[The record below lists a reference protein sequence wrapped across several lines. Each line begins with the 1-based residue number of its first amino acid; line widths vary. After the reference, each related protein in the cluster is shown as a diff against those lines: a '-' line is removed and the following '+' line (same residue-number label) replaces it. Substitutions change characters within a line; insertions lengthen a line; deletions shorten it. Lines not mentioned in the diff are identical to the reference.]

1 MLLAAAVLFFQ
12 FPVLSA
18 SNLSISAK
26 ASEPA
31 AVSRVADDA
40 TPVPSTEAGASSST
54 KAAAK
59 TEVAFADA
67 NSSSMSFAPGRLV
80 AEPITPLNS
89 ALSAPVAANADPSPA
104 PTAIEPTPLISSYRP
119 VYGPPVRA
127 VSDRWQK
134 REWLALSIAAHG
146 SAGFDAW
153 TTRKVLSSVP
163 NSQESNPLLR
173 PFAGNASMYAA
184 VQVAPTILDYLS
196 RRMMNSRH
204 DVLRNTWWLP
214 QAVSAVVSVAS
225 GVHNLGVYNSR

>member
-1 MLLAAAVLFFQ
+1 MLLAAAVLLLQ

-18 SNLSISAK
+18 SNLSTSAK
-26 ASEPA
+26 TSEPA
-31 AVSRVADDA
+31 SVSRVADE
-40 TPVPSTEAGASSST
+40 TPVASAEAGASSA

-89 ALSAPVAANADPSPA
+89 AAPAAANADPSPA
-104 PTAIEPTPLISSYRP
+104 AIQPTPLISSYRP
-119 VYGPPVRA
+119 GYGPPVGT

-146 SAGFDAW
+146 GAGFDAW
-153 TTRKVLSSVP
+153 TTRKVLSNVP
-163 NSQESNPLLR
+163 GAQEMNPLLR

-184 VQVAPTILDYLS
+184 VQVAPTILDYVS
-196 RRMMNSRH
+196 RRMMNSRY
-204 DVLRNTWWLP
+204 DVLRHTWWLP

-225 GVHNLGVYNSR
+225 GVHNIGVYNSR

>member
-18 SNLSISAK
+18 SNLSASAK
-26 ASEPA
+26 PSEPA
-31 AVSRVADDA
+31 AVSRVADDP
-40 TPVPSTEAGASSST
+40 TPVPSAEAGASASA
-54 KAAAK
+54 KVAAK
-59 TEVAFADA
+59 VEVAFADA
-67 NSSSMSFAPGRLV
+67 NASPISYAPGRLV

-89 ALSAPVAANADPSPA
+89 AVSADATANADPSPV
-104 PTAIEPTPLISSYRP
+104 AIEPTPLISSYRP

-134 REWLALSIAAHG
+134 REWLALSIAAH
-146 SAGFDAW
+146 SAAGFDAW

-163 NSQESNPLLR
+163 NAQESNPLLR
-173 PFAGNASMYAA
+173 PFAENASMYVA

-225 GVHNLGVYNSR
+225 GVHNLGVYHSR

>member
-1 MLLAAAVLFFQ
+1 MLLAAAVLLLQ

-18 SNLSISAK
+18 SNLSTSAK
-26 ASEPA
+26 TSEPA
-31 AVSRVADDA
+31 SVSRVADEA
-40 TPVPSTEAGASSST
+40 PVASAEAGASSA

-80 AEPITPLNS
+80 AEPITPLSS
-89 ALSAPVAANADPSPA
+89 AAPAVANADPSPA
-104 PTAIEPTPLISSYRP
+104 AIEPTPLISSYRP
-119 VYGPPVRA
+119 GYGPPVRT

-146 SAGFDAW
+146 GAGFDAW
-153 TTRKVLSSVP
+153 TTRKVLSNVP
-163 NSQESNPLLR
+163 GAQEMNPLLR

-184 VQVAPTILDYLS
+184 VQVAPTILDYVS
-196 RRMMNSRH
+196 RRMMNSRY
-204 DVLRNTWWLP
+204 DVLRHTWWLP

-225 GVHNLGVYNSR
+225 GVHNIGVYNSR

>member
-18 SNLSISAK
+18 SNLSVSAK
-26 ASEPA
+26 PSEPTT
-31 AVSRVADDA
+31 VSRVADA
-40 TPVPSTEAGASSST
+40 PVPNAETGASST

-59 TEVAFADA
+59 VEVAFADA
-67 NSSSMSFAPGRLV
+67 NSTSMSFTPGRLV

-89 ALSAPVAANADPSPA
+89 AVSAVAAANADPSPA
-104 PTAIEPTPLISSYRP
+104 ALEPTPLISSYRP
-119 VYGPPVRA
+119 VYGPPIRT

-134 REWLALSIAAHG
+134 REWLALSIAAH
-146 SAGFDAW
+146 SAAGFDAW
-153 TTRKVLSSVP
+153 TTRKVLSNVP
-163 NSQESNPLLR
+163 GAQESNPLLR

>member
-18 SNLSISAK
+18 SNLSATTK
-26 ASEPA
+26 PSEPA
-31 AVSRVADDA
+31 TVSRVADA
-40 TPVPSTEAGASSST
+40 PVPNAETGASSA
-54 KAAAK
+54 KVAAK
-59 TEVAFADA
+59 VEVAFADA
-67 NSSSMSFAPGRLV
+67 NASPISYAPGRLV

-89 ALSAPVAANADPSPA
+89 AVSAAAAANADPSPA
-104 PTAIEPTPLISSYRP
+104 AIEPTPLISSYRP

-134 REWLALSIAAHG
+134 REWLALSIAAH
-146 SAGFDAW
+146 SAAGFDAW

-163 NSQESNPLLR
+163 NAQESNPLLR

>member
-18 SNLSISAK
+18 SNLSVSAK
-26 ASEPA
+26 PGEPA
-31 AVSRVADDA
+31 TVSRVADA
-40 TPVPSTEAGASSST
+40 PVPNAETGASS
-54 KAAAK
+54 AK
-59 TEVAFADA
+59 VTPKVEVAFADA
-67 NSSSMSFAPGRLV
+67 NASSTSYAPGRLV

-89 ALSAPVAANADPSPA
+89 AVSADVAANADPSPA
-104 PTAIEPTPLISSYRP
+104 AIEPTPLISSYRP
-119 VYGPPVRA
+119 VYGAPVRT

-146 SAGFDAW
+146 GAGFDAW
-153 TTRKVLSSVP
+153 TTRKVLSNVP
-163 NSQESNPLLR
+163 GAQEMNPLLR

>member
-18 SNLSISAK
+18 SNLSATAK
-26 ASEPA
+26 PSEPTT
-31 AVSRVADDA
+31 VSRVADA
-40 TPVPSTEAGASSST
+40 PVPNAETGVSST

-59 TEVAFADA
+59 VEVAFADA
-67 NSSSMSFAPGRLV
+67 NASPISYAPGRLV

-89 ALSAPVAANADPSPA
+89 ALSTPVAANADPSPA
-104 PTAIEPTPLISSYRP
+104 ALEPTPFISSYRP

-134 REWLALSIAAHG
+134 REWLALSIAAH
-146 SAGFDAW
+146 SAAGFDAW
-153 TTRKVLSSVP
+153 TTRKVLSAVP

-196 RRMMNSRH
+196 RRMMSSRH

>member
-1 MLLAAAVLFFQ
+1 MLLAAAVLLLQ

-18 SNLSISAK
+18 SNFSTSAK
-26 ASEPA
+26 ASELA
-31 AVSRVADDA
+31 SASRVADEA
-40 TPVPSTEAGASSST
+40 PVASAEAGASSA

-89 ALSAPVAANADPSPA
+89 AAPAAANADPSPA
-104 PTAIEPTPLISSYRP
+104 AIEPTPLISSYRP
-119 VYGPPVRA
+119 GYGPPVRT

-146 SAGFDAW
+146 GAGFDAW
-153 TTRKVLSSVP
+153 TTRKVLSNVP
-163 NSQESNPLLR
+163 GAQEMNPLLR

-184 VQVAPTILDYLS
+184 VQVAPTILDYVS
-196 RRMMNSRH
+196 RRMMNSRY
-204 DVLRNTWWLP
+204 DVLRHTWWLP

-225 GVHNLGVYNSR
+225 GVHNIGVYNSR

>member
-1 MLLAAAVLFFQ
+1 MLLAAAVLLLQ

-18 SNLSISAK
+18 SNLSTSAK
-26 ASEPA
+26 TSELAS
-31 AVSRVADDA
+31 VSRVADA
-40 TPVPSTEAGASSST
+40 AAPVPSAGAGASSA
-54 KAAAK
+54 KAAVK

-89 ALSAPVAANADPSPA
+89 AAPAAANADPSPA
-104 PTAIEPTPLISSYRP
+104 AIQPTPLISSYRP
-119 VYGPPVRA
+119 VYGLPVRT

-146 SAGFDAW
+146 GAGFDAW
-153 TTRKVLSSVP
+153 TTRKVLSNVP
-163 NSQESNPLLR
+163 GAQEMNPLLR

-184 VQVAPTILDYLS
+184 VQVAPTILDYVSL
-196 RRMMNSRH
+196 RMMHSRY
-204 DVLRNTWWLP
+204 DVLRHTWWLP

-225 GVHNLGVYNSR
+225 GVHNIGVYNSR

>member
-1 MLLAAAVLFFQ
+1 MLLAAAVLLLQ

-18 SNLSISAK
+18 SNLSTSAK

-31 AVSRVADDA
+31 SVSRVADA
-40 TPVPSTEAGASSST
+40 AAPVPSAAAGASSA

-59 TEVAFADA
+59 IEVAFADA

-89 ALSAPVAANADPSPA
+89 AAPAAANADPSPA
-104 PTAIEPTPLISSYRP
+104 AIEQTPLISSYRP
-119 VYGPPVRA
+119 VYGLPVRT

-146 SAGFDAW
+146 GAGFDAW
-153 TTRKVLSSVP
+153 TTRKVLSNVP
-163 NSQESNPLLR
+163 GAQEMNPLLR

-184 VQVAPTILDYLS
+184 VQVAPTILDYVS
-196 RRMMNSRH
+196 RRMMNSRY
-204 DVLRNTWWLP
+204 DVLRHTWWLP

-225 GVHNLGVYNSR
+225 GVHNIGVYNSR

>member
-1 MLLAAAVLFFQ
+1 MLLAAAVLLLQ

-18 SNLSISAK
+18 SNLSTSAK

-31 AVSRVADDA
+31 SVSRVADEA
-40 TPVPSTEAGASSST
+40 PVASPETGASSA

-67 NSSSMSFAPGRLV
+67 NSSFMSFAPGRLV

-89 ALSAPVAANADPSPA
+89 AAPVAANADPSPA
-104 PTAIEPTPLISSYRP
+104 AIEPTPLISSYRP
-119 VYGPPVRA
+119 VYGPPVRT

-134 REWLALSIAAHG
+134 REWLALSVAAHG
-146 SAGFDAW
+146 GAGFDAW
-153 TTRKVLSSVP
+153 TTRKVLSNVP
-163 NSQESNPLLR
+163 GAQEMNPLLR

-184 VQVAPTILDYLS
+184 VQVAPTILDYVS
-196 RRMMNSRH
+196 RRMMHSRY
-204 DVLRNTWWLP
+204 DVLRHTWWLP

-225 GVHNLGVYNSR
+225 GVHNIGVYNSR

>member
-18 SNLSISAK
+18 SNLSVSAK
-26 ASEPA
+26 PSEPA
-31 AVSRVADDA
+31 AVSRVADA
-40 TPVPSTEAGASSST
+40 PVPNAETGASSA
-54 KAAAK
+54 KVAAK
-59 TEVAFADA
+59 VEVAFADA
-67 NSSSMSFAPGRLV
+67 NASPISYAPGRLV

-89 ALSAPVAANADPSPA
+89 AVSAPVAANADPSPA
-104 PTAIEPTPLISSYRP
+104 PIEPTPLISSYRP
-119 VYGPPVRA
+119 VYGSPVRA

-146 SAGFDAW
+146 AAGFDAW

-163 NSQESNPLLR
+163 NAQESNPLLR

>member
-18 SNLSISAK
+18 SNLSATTK
-26 ASEPA
+26 PSEQRTA
-31 AVSRVADDA
+31 LSVADA
-40 TPVPSTEAGASSST
+40 PVPNAQVAASPA

-59 TEVAFADA
+59 VEVAFADA
-67 NSSSMSFAPGRLV
+67 NANPVSYAPGRLV
-80 AEPITPLNS
+80 AEPVTPVDS
-89 ALSAPVAANADPSPA
+89 AVSEPVAAIADPSPA
-104 PTAIEPTPLISSYRP
+104 AFEPTPLVSSYRP
-119 VYGPPVRA
+119 IYGPPVKA
-127 VSDRWQK
+127 VSDRWQERK
-134 REWLALSIAAHG
+134 WLALSIAAH
-146 SAGFDAW
+146 SAAGFDAW

-163 NSQESNPLLR
+163 NAQESNPLLR

-184 VQVAPTILDYLS
+184 VQVAPTILDYVS
-196 RRMMNSRH
+196 RRMMHSRH

>member
-1 MLLAAAVLFFQ
+1 MLLAAAVLLLQ

-18 SNLSISAK
+18 SNLSTSAK
-26 ASEPA
+26 TSEPA
-31 AVSRVADDA
+31 SVSGVADA
-40 TPVPSTEAGASSST
+40 AAPVPSAEAGASSA
-54 KAAAK
+54 KAAVK

-89 ALSAPVAANADPSPA
+89 AAPAAANADPSPV
-104 PTAIEPTPLISSYRP
+104 AIEPTPLISSYRP
-119 VYGPPVRA
+119 GYGPPVGT

-146 SAGFDAW
+146 GAGFDAW
-153 TTRKVLSSVP
+153 TTRKVLSNVP
-163 NSQESNPLLR
+163 GAQEMNPLLR

-184 VQVAPTILDYLS
+184 VQVAPTILDYVSL
-196 RRMMNSRH
+196 RMMHSRY
-204 DVLRNTWWLP
+204 DVLRHTWWLP

-225 GVHNLGVYNSR
+225 GVHNIGVYNSR

>member
-18 SNLSISAK
+18 SNLSVSAK
-26 ASEPA
+26 PSEPA
-31 AVSRVADDA
+31 TVSRVADA
-40 TPVPSTEAGASSST
+40 PVPNAETGASS
-54 KAAAK
+54 AK
-59 TEVAFADA
+59 VTPKVEVAFADA
-67 NSSSMSFAPGRLV
+67 NASPISYAPGRLV
-80 AEPITPLNS
+80 ADPITPLNS
-89 ALSAPVAANADPSPA
+89 AVSADAAANADPSPA
-104 PTAIEPTPLISSYRP
+104 ALEPTPLISSYRP
-119 VYGPPVRA
+119 VYNPPVRA

-146 SAGFDAW
+146 AAGFDAW

>member
-1 MLLAAAVLFFQ
+1 MLLAAAVLLLQ

-18 SNLSISAK
+18 SNLSTSAK
-26 ASEPA
+26 TSEPA
-31 AVSRVADDA
+31 SVSRVADA
-40 TPVPSTEAGASSST
+40 AAPVPSAEAGASSA

-89 ALSAPVAANADPSPA
+89 AAPAAANADPSPA
-104 PTAIEPTPLISSYRP
+104 AIQPTPLISSYRP
-119 VYGPPVRA
+119 GYGPPVGT

-146 SAGFDAW
+146 GAGFDAW
-153 TTRKVLSSVP
+153 TTRKVLSNVP
-163 NSQESNPLLR
+163 GAQEMNPLLR

-184 VQVAPTILDYLS
+184 VQVAPTILDYVSL
-196 RRMMNSRH
+196 RMMHSRY
-204 DVLRNTWWLP
+204 DVLRHTWWLP

-225 GVHNLGVYNSR
+225 GVHNIGVYNSR

>member
-1 MLLAAAVLFFQ
+1 MLLAAAVLLLQ

-18 SNLSISAK
+18 SNLSTSAK
-26 ASEPA
+26 TSEPA
-31 AVSRVADDA
+31 SVSRVADEA
-40 TPVPSTEAGASSST
+40 PVASAETGASSA

-89 ALSAPVAANADPSPA
+89 AVSAAVAANADPSPA
-104 PTAIEPTPLISSYRP
+104 ALEPTPLISSYRP
-119 VYGPPVRA
+119 VYGPPIKA

-146 SAGFDAW
+146 GAGFDAW
-153 TTRKVLSSVP
+153 TTRKVLSNVP
-163 NSQESNPLLR
+163 GAQEMNPLLR

-184 VQVAPTILDYLS
+184 VQVAPTILDYVS
-196 RRMMNSRH
+196 RRMMNSRY
-204 DVLRNTWWLP
+204 DVLRHTWWLP

-225 GVHNLGVYNSR
+225 GVHNIGVYNSR

>member
-1 MLLAAAVLFFQ
+1 MLLAAAVLLLQ

-18 SNLSISAK
+18 SNLSTSAK
-26 ASEPA
+26 TSEPA
-31 AVSRVADDA
+31 SVSGVADA
-40 TPVPSTEAGASSST
+40 AAPVPSAEAGASSA
-54 KAAAK
+54 KAAVK

-89 ALSAPVAANADPSPA
+89 AAPAAANADPSPV
-104 PTAIEPTPLISSYRP
+104 AIEPTPLISSYRP
-119 VYGPPVRA
+119 VYAPPVRT

-146 SAGFDAW
+146 GAGFDAW
-153 TTRKVLSSVP
+153 TTRKVLSNVP
-163 NSQESNPLLR
+163 GAQEMNPLLR

-184 VQVAPTILDYLS
+184 VQVAPTILDYVSL
-196 RRMMNSRH
+196 RMMHSRY
-204 DVLRNTWWLP
+204 DVLRHTWWLP

-225 GVHNLGVYNSR
+225 GVHNIGVYNSR

>member
-1 MLLAAAVLFFQ
+1 MLLAAAVLLLQ

-18 SNLSISAK
+18 SNLSTSAK
-26 ASEPA
+26 TSEPA
-31 AVSRVADDA
+31 SVSRVADA
-40 TPVPSTEAGASSST
+40 AASVPSAEAGASSA
-54 KAAAK
+54 KAAVK

-89 ALSAPVAANADPSPA
+89 AAPAAANADPSPV
-104 PTAIEPTPLISSYRP
+104 AIEPTPLISSYRP
-119 VYGPPVRA
+119 VYAPPVRT

-146 SAGFDAW
+146 GAGFDAW
-153 TTRKVLSSVP
+153 TTRKVLSNVP
-163 NSQESNPLLR
+163 GAQEMNPLLR

-184 VQVAPTILDYLS
+184 VQVAPTILDYVS
-196 RRMMNSRH
+196 RRMMNSRY
-204 DVLRNTWWLP
+204 DVLRHTWWLP

-225 GVHNLGVYNSR
+225 GVHNIGVYNSR

>member
-18 SNLSISAK
+18 SNLSATAK
-26 ASEPA
+26 PSEPTT
-31 AVSRVADDA
+31 VSRVADA
-40 TPVPSTEAGASSST
+40 PVPNAETGVSST

-59 TEVAFADA
+59 VEVAFADA
-67 NSSSMSFAPGRLV
+67 NASPISYAPGRLV

-89 ALSAPVAANADPSPA
+89 ALSTPVAANADPSPA
-104 PTAIEPTPLISSYRP
+104 ALEPTPFISSYRP
-119 VYGPPVRA
+119 VYGPPVRT

-146 SAGFDAW
+146 GAGFDAW
-153 TTRKVLSSVP
+153 TTRKVLSNVP
-163 NSQESNPLLR
+163 GAEEMNPLLR

-184 VQVAPTILDYLS
+184 VQVAPTILDYVS
-196 RRMMNSRH
+196 RRMMHSRY
-204 DVLRNTWWLP
+204 DVLRHTWWLP

-225 GVHNLGVYNSR
+225 GVHNIGVYNSR

>member
-1 MLLAAAVLFFQ
+1 MLLAAAVLLLQ

-18 SNLSISAK
+18 SNLSTSAK

-31 AVSRVADDA
+31 SASRVADEA
-40 TPVPSTEAGASSST
+40 SVASAEAGASSA

-89 ALSAPVAANADPSPA
+89 AAPAAANADPSPA
-104 PTAIEPTPLISSYRP
+104 AIEPTPLISSYRP
-119 VYGPPVRA
+119 VYDPPVRT

-146 SAGFDAW
+146 GAGFDAW
-153 TTRKVLSSVP
+153 TTRKVLSNVP
-163 NSQESNPLLR
+163 GAQEMNPLLR

-225 GVHNLGVYNSR
+225 GVHNIGVYNSR